1 MLYIYTQQQQQYCND
16 SSDTTNTPP
25 PLLIRLFLGG
35 TGLFSQVKE
44 EDGDV
49 AGAAEVL
56 QEVHVETYGALTKK
70 EKADFILEQVL
81 LHNRRHPT

>member
-1 MLYIYTQQQQQYCND
+1 M
-16 SSDTTNTPP
+16 TTTTTTTSKATTTRGTTAAALQHLFCFATDITPRGDQ
-25 PLLIRLFLGG
+25 I
-35 TGLFSQVKE
+35 KE

-70 EKADFILEQVL
+70 EKADFILEQVSAA
-81 LHNRRHPT
+81 

>member
-1 MLYIYTQQQQQYCND
+1 MLPKPQT
-16 SSDTTNTPP
+16 
-25 PLLIRLFLGG
+25 LI
-35 TGLFSQVKE
+35 QIKE

-70 EKADFILEQVL
+70 EKADFILEQVSCTWVG
-81 LHNRRHPT
+81 RHTSRQPYQ